1 MDVSEFFND
10 EKFVY
15 SETPTGDN
23 HAVAKSQLYII
34 NKILEFVGVFDKLLT
49 R

>member
-15 SETPTGDN
+15 SEAPTGDN
-23 HAVAKSQLYII
+23 YTVAKSQL
-34 NKILEFVGVFDKLLT
+34 
-49 R
+49 